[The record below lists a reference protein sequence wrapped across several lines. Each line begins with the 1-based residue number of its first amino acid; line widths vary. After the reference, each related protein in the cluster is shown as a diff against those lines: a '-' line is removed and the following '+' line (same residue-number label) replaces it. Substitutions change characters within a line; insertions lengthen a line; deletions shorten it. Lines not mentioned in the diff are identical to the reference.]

1 MPVKAPPMGPEW
13 EPEPLLLPVVVR
25 ILQIPAAFAGD
36 NANTIGLAGSRSR
49 ENQGKKGLEES
60 HLRLPTFLFAN
71 ATDCYVDRYA
81 SVREQST
88 RARYSESRKMAA
100 WRL

>member
-1 MPVKAPPMGPEW
+1 MGPEW

-25 ILQIPAAFAGD
+25 ILQIPAAFTGG
-36 NANTIGLAGSRSR
+36 NANAIGLAGSRSR
-49 ENQGKKGLEES
+49 EEQREKGLEES

-81 SVREQST
+81 SARGQST
-88 RARYSESRKMAA
+88 HARYSESRKMAA